1 MKWNLKPYTG
11 PPYVFI
17 VKVKGEKKTRRMS
30 AFDEKHIGD
39 QLGKKKFKVLRRTD
53 D

>member
-17 VKVKGEKKTRRMS
+17 VKVKGEKKICGNFHGYFIQYWRNKPLKMEL
-30 AFDEKHIGD
+30 F
-39 QLGKKKFKVLRRTD
+39 
-53 D
+53 